1 MKRKRGANTSKTIP
15 TVVNPDIEN
24 ERSGDEEPECKVESF
39 VKVKRNKKK
48 DSGGFLF
55 LIKWI
60 GYPDSLNTW
69 EPMSLIDDWDI
80 EREHIYKFFE
90 DELIDVS
97 GCDAFDFVHGE
108 FKKDLKEKYVE
119 TKENTGKEEEKGTGG
134 DEEDS
139 ANDEDATYNTD
150 VVEETTKKSAADEE
164 ETTEKSTAADEETT
178 ENADDDE
185 KTTESET
192 MCERVECETLHNFAG
207 CPGGIRKTRGNSF
220 CEALG
225 CTR

>member
-1 MKRKRGANTSKTIP
+1 MKRNRGANTSKTTP
-15 TVVNPDIEN
+15 TLSNPDIEN
-24 ERSGDEEPECKVESF
+24 ERSGDEEPEHKVESF
-39 VKVKRNKKK
+39 VKVKQSKKK

-69 EPMSLIDDWDI
+69 EPMGLIDDWNI
-80 EREHIYKFFE
+80 ERKRVYKFFE

-97 GCDAFDFVHGE
+97 GCDTFDFVHGE

-134 DEEDS
+134 DEEDA
-139 ANDEDATYNTD
+139 ANDEDATENAD

-164 ETTEKSTAADEETT
+164 ELDYARQIAYEHDYVCDGTHEVGDLKQETDSKYAK
-178 ENADDDE
+178 EPCFLYKKRCQICD
-185 KTTESET
+185 
-192 MCERVECETLHNFAG
+192 VILL
-207 CPGGIRKTRGNSF
+207 RKKIK
-220 CEALG
+220 A
-225 CTR
+225 